1 MNTDILDKPIA
12 FHRCFVSLTGSV
24 NAALMLSQ
32 AMYWQK
38 RNEDGVWW
46 FQTQEKWAD
55 ETGLSRREQET
66 ARKALRSLPFWKEEL
81 RGLPGKLHFF
91 LDLELLLEIVTVSK
105 TSLHKPAILHSTNQP
120 YSDGG
125 TSHTSSKEEESKE
138 ETYLSPPA
146 VKTEKPSHESTSS
159 KESLA
164 LALYKTYPVKEAKQ
178 AALKAILKAMK
189 TQSFDYLLERVSKY
203 AECTSAWPKDQ
214 LRYIPGPAV
223 WFNQGRYDDD
233 ESRWVRNSTPTSSP
247 IAQRIDLQKRIESID
262 EQIKEHPGNPE
273 WIGYDQRTAKQQ
285 DKEALQLLRR
295 QLAELRKQLNATP

>member
-1 MNTDILDKPIA
+1 MSEFQTSFGLWTLQWDLKMNTDILDKPIA

-66 ARKALRSLPFWKEEL
+66 ARRALRNLPFWKEEL

-91 LDLELLLEIVTVSK
+91 LDLELLLEIVTVGK
-105 TSLHKPAILHSTNQP
+105 TSLHKPATLDSTNQP

-125 TSHTSSKEEESKE
+125 TSHTSIKDKESNEETKEES
-138 ETYLSPPA
+138 ETRVPRSLIPTIEQVLQLAS
-146 VKTEKPSHESTSS
+146 EKSVPEN
-159 KESLA
+159 
-164 LALYKTYPVKEAKQ
+164 EAKMFFYHYDSVGWRSGKNQ
-178 AALKAILKAMK
+178 MKNWKSAFSGWVIRSEKYNTARKA
-189 TQSFDYLLERVSKY
+189 
-203 AECTSAWPKDQ
+203 
-214 LRYIPGPAV
+214 
-223 WFNQGRYDDD
+223 
-233 ESRWVRNSTPTSSP
+233 SP
-247 IAQRIDLQKRIESID
+247 MAQRIDIQKRIESME

-273 WIGYDQRTAKQQ
+273 WIGYDQSKAKQW
-285 DKEALQLLRR
+285 DREALQLLRK
-295 QLAELRKQLNATP
+295 QLAELRKQQNTNNIADQWKNLS

>member
-12 FHRCFVSLTGSV
+12 FHRCFVPLTGSV

-66 ARKALRSLPFWKEEL
+66 ARRALRNLPFWKEEL

-91 LDLELLLEIVTVSK
+91 LDLELLLEIVTVGK
-105 TSLHKPAILHSTNQP
+105 TSLHKPAILDSTNQP

-125 TSHTSSKEEESKE
+125 TSHTSSKVKESNE
-138 ETYLSPPA
+138 ETYLSPPSA
-146 VKTEKPSHESTSS
+146 ESENHGSESTNS

-164 LALYKTYPVKEAKQ
+164 LAIYKSYPRKLAKKD
-178 AALKAILKAMK
+178 ALRAILKAMK
-189 TQSFDYLLERVSKY
+189 AHSFDYLLERTAKY
-203 AECTSAWPKDQ
+203 AECTRAWPESDVKF
-214 LRYIPGPAV
+214 IPYPAS
-223 WFNQGRYDDD
+223 WFNGERYEDD
-233 ESRWVRNSTPTSSP
+233 ESNWIRKASVETFPQLS
-247 IAQRIDLQKRIESID
+247 QKAFAL
-262 EQIKEHPGNPE
+262 
-273 WIGYDQRTAKQQ
+273 RTAIQEHVANREYIGAVDNPTQ
-285 DKEALQLLRR
+285 EQFADLRSLRSQLSEVESKM
-295 QLAELRKQLNATP
+295 ASIRK